1 MILKRKHIF
10 LLCLFLL
17 LTSFGCSSSASSGG
31 SENDK
36 VTENSESPTTEST
49 PKEDDKKT
57 EKAVSETIEETELLN
72 KNGII
77 LIAKSLDKNSFW
89 GPVIKVYVENTTDG
103 NLTLSLQN
111 LSVNGIMMS
120 DLSSINVAAGKKAN
134 DEITIFSSDLEEAG
148 IDVIADIEFQF
159 HIYDSDSWN
168 DVMKTD
174 VLSLHTSAYDGF
186 TFEVDTSG
194 EVLYDKNGIQIISK
208 GLTEAGFLSGPT
220 LKLLIIKYLP
230 QDGLHNNQLTATLHD
245 IDSRNTAYFKQE
257 EERIFNWERDM
268 VDSLEVEIKTIKNDI
283 LRTER
288 EARNAQTVAEKL
300 SLEKKVEELKRK
312 RRRMRSE
319 LEEREDEVSE
329 QRRTMIHDLEKRMIQ
344 NSDSQ
349 DLFTIRFTI
358 D

>member
-10 LLCLFLL
+10 LLCLFLF

-174 VLSLHTSAYDGF
+174 VLSLHTSAYEGF

-220 LKLLIIKYLP
+220 LKLLII
-230 QDGLHNNQLTATLHD
+230 NNSSKD
-245 IDSRNTAYFKQE
+245 ITVSSDDFSVNGFMIYGGMFSEVLSGKMAFDSIY
-257 EERIFNWERDM
+257 I
-268 VDSLEVEIKTIKNDI
+268 S
-283 LRTER
+283 
-288 EARNAQTVAEKL
+288 
-300 SLEKKVEELKRK
+300 S
-312 RRRMRSE
+312 S
-319 LEEREDEVSE
+319 
-329 QRRTMIHDLEKRMIQ
+329 DLEDNEIEKIEDIEFSF
-344 NSDSQ
+344 NIYDSHSYA
-349 DLFTIRFTI
+349 TI
-358 D
+358 DKPKAIKLTFGD